1 MGTAQVATAVLT
13 GEDGGVFA
21 RFPIAGFSLTQSGS
35 ALITESGAG
44 ATALFTGTR
53 VPNGRIS
60 LDASGRSLTTVM
72 EAARAVGKS
81 TGAVATCEITHA
93 TPAAFLTHAENRK
106 FQAEIAEGIVH
117 SGVELVIGGG
127 RRRFLP
133 RDQGGVR
140 EDGKNLMEELRRQ
153 GYSVVTREKD
163 LDTARLPLAALLHDE
178 ALPPAAKRTTP
189 QRVHVL
195 RALDL
200 LSKDPDGFVLMV
212 EGSQIDWACHDNQ
225 FDNLKAELRDFASAI
240 SAALDFAQSH
250 PGTLVLVTAD
260 HETGGLTLGG
270 TRPDGSDLS
279 GTWATD
285 DHTACMVPVFAFG
298 TGAERFG
305 GIHPNSR
312 IGALVLE
319 FLRH

>member
-1 MGTAQVATAVLT
+1 
-13 GEDGGVFA
+13 
-21 RFPIAGFSLTQSGS
+21 
-35 ALITESGAG
+35 
-44 ATALFTGTR
+44 
-53 VPNGRIS
+53 
-60 LDASGRSLTTVM
+60 
-72 EAARAVGKS
+72 
-81 TGAVATCEITHA
+81 
-93 TPAAFLTHAENRK
+93 
-106 FQAEIAEGIVH
+106 
-117 SGVELVIGGG
+117 
-127 RRRFLP
+127 
-133 RDQGGVR
+133 
-140 EDGKNLMEELRRQ
+140 
-153 GYSVVTREKD
+153 
-163 LDTARLPLAALLHDE
+163 
-178 ALPPAAKRTTP
+178 
-189 QRVHVL
+189 
-195 RALDL
+195 
-200 LSKDPDGFVLMV
+200 MV